1 MAKSLF
7 LSVLLSLFVCMSAV
21 AQVNKEKRDI
31 TEFASVE
38 AAKGVNI
45 SLVQCDKYELEVVT
59 EGCPTSDVETS
70 IKKGKL
76 FVKMKKRTPGSAVQ
90 VFIYFKDLN
99 SVTLKG
105 GASVRTDCLFAHKG
119 EFILDL
125 GAQCEAEM
133 EVEIEKLIVE
143 ANTSVLMMSGK
154 ADSQEVLMTGTL
166 GNCSYDAESLYTKTT
181 QIEVTGAEAV
191 VRASESIEATAVGGK
206 IKCLGGAKVT
216 EKTSFGGEI
225 IKE

>member
-45 SLVQCDKYELEVVT
+45 ALVQCDKYELEVVT
-59 EGCPTSDVETS
+59 EGCSTSDVETS

-133 EVEIEKLIVE
+133 EVEIEKLTVE

-154 ADSQEVLMTGTL
+154 ADSQDVLMTGTL